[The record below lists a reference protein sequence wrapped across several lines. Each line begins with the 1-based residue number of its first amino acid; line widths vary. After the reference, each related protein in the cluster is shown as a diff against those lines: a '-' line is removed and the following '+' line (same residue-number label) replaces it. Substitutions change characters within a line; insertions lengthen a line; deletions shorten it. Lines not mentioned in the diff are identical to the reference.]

1 MENAPAT
8 TEKQVTVK
16 MPAAGVAPVEK
27 IKFENFSLEGWDF
40 NHSI

>member
-1 MENAPAT
+1 MENAPTT

-16 MPAAGVAPVEK
+16 MPAADVAPVEK
-27 IKFENFSLEGWDF
+27 IKFENLSLQGWEF